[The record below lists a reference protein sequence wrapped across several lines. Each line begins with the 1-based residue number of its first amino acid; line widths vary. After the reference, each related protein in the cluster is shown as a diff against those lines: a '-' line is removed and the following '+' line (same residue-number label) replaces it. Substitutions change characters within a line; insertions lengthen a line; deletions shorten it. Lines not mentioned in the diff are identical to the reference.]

1 MTNEEQIARLLE
13 RMVGIP
19 ERIAA
24 VVAGWDM
31 AQLRA
36 AGPEDG
42 WSAAEILAHIR
53 ASDDILAPRLY
64 AILVRDNPPL
74 AAYDERRWA
83 EVAGYRHARFAP
95 SLTTFRLRR
104 QELVSTLSR
113 IAPDDWARTGTH
125 EEQGTITLLALAEH
139 LVSHE
144 EEHCAQLAALP
155 SPF

>member
-1 MTNEEQIARLLE
+1 MASEEQIARLLE
-13 RMVGIP
+13 RLVGIP

-24 VVAGWDM
+24 VVAGWDV

-36 AGPEDG
+36 AGAADG

-53 ASDDILAPRLY
+53 SSDDITSPRFY

-74 AAYDERRWA
+74 PGYDERRWA
-83 EVAGYRHARFAP
+83 EVAGYSNARFAP

-104 QELVSTLSR
+104 QELVATLSR
-113 IAPDDWARTGTH
+113 IAPADWERTGTH
-125 EEQGTITLLALAEH
+125 EEHGTITLLDLAEM
-139 LVSHE
+139 LVAHE

>member
-1 MTNEEQIARLLE
+1 MASEEQIAHLLE
-13 RMVGIP
+13 RLVGIP

-24 VVAGWDM
+24 VVAGWDP

-36 AGPEDG
+36 AGAADG

-53 ASDDILAPRLY
+53 ASDDIVSPRCY
-64 AILVRDNPPL
+64 AILVRDNPSLP
-74 AAYDERRWA
+74 AYDERRWA

-113 IAPDDWARTGTH
+113 IAPADWERTGMH
-125 EEQGTITLLALAEH
+125 EERGTITLLDLAETM
-139 LVSHE
+139 VEHE

-155 SPF
+155 SP